1 MLLNIAIVLMILGAF
16 GALGATAFSRAAKL
30 ARLAQMYGCNFEK
43 HKATVTTEISAGK
56 LELFTQF
63 FHQFTSV
70 FTFTTNT
77 AFIRMADDQIFTDE
91 KAHTKPLAVTL
102 FTVEMRR
109 LQFPPLKIVPV
120 DSPFSSCQYALI
132 KTNIPQ
138 LDERYHIYAPSQA
151 SGVLLTQFITDLLKE
166 NPSIYLEVNDAALI
180 YHEHALIEPE
190 KMDDFRFRAMK
201 IFNELETILVC
212 LEEADNSLKDEAEVT
227 FTHLQARAD
236 AMMKTFSASAPMVT
250 EPNQNFRMFWFIVVV
265 MLFLGI
271 TLFSWFALHNW
282 VGK

>member
-1 MLLNIAIVLMILGAF
+1 MLLNIVIVLMILGACGAF
-16 GALGATAFSRAAKL
+16 GASTFSRTAKL
-30 ARLAQMYGCNFEK
+30 TRLAQMYGCNFEK
-43 HKATVTTEISAGK
+43 HKATVTTELSAGK
-56 LELFTQF
+56 LELFTRF

-77 AFIRMADDQIFTDE
+77 AFIRMADDQIFADE
-91 KAHTKPLAVTL
+91 KAHTKLLAVTL

-120 DSPFSSCQYALI
+120 RSPLSPSQYALI

-138 LDERYHIYAPSQA
+138 LDELYHIHAPSPA
-151 SGVLLTQFITDLLKE
+151 SGILLTPFITDLLKE
-166 NPSIYLEVNDAALI
+166 NSSIYLEINDAALI
-180 YHEHALIEPE
+180 YHEHALIAPE
-190 KMDDFRFRAMK
+190 QMDEFRFRAMK
-201 IFNELETILVC
+201 IFNELETLLIC
-212 LEEADNSLKDEAEVT
+212 LEQPADQPLDKAEVT
-227 FTHLQARAD
+227 STHLQARAE
-236 AMMKTFSASAPMVT
+236 AMMQSFASSAPVT
-250 EPNQNFRMFWFIVVV
+250 SGPNQNFRMFWFIVVV